1 MKNNEIFQP
10 SEEVYPILAKELGV
24 SVDDLLKNPVFQQI
38 IQKHTNPTKFK
49 KTYKNKN
56 LFEIDG
62 IRILRSEDRENNTIY
77 FIEGLLITIE
87 DYEKLFQSVKMKT
100 QELKIASFNLGYN
113 VMGNKIA
120 GSEGVRVQECQAT
133 YEGGWSDINGVS
145 SCTKN
150 AANFLA
156 QYDIFGLQEVNV
168 NYQDDFENYLKSL
181 NPNLQFLSSFYLADW
196 AVVTGYDETVTGPG
210 IMLTKMDE
218 SFPYSP
224 GNLNV
229 RGIQA
234 IWFRKI
240 NLLFIN
246 LHAPHNIILKK
257 EIENSCERIDFL
269 MKKNGIQKIDRVII
283 LGDFNDYGT
292 KLGESGFKAF
302 GFEMKVPSLVK
313 TCCTNSNYKYPGDYI
328 FDSKKNPGYYGL
340 PIESNNSIGKNILM
354 SDHHPIILLDEK
366 ISILGQTYEGVINTS
381 GTYVEIQLDIN
392 QNLLESMALEYVEKH
407 KLGWKIRKPRAWT
420 DYNSMPHVTLH
431 SSFVKNKGQK
441 VKVKLGET
449 YHFVAGSSRWV
460 AISASLPSPFKCEYE
475 CHMSIGQERIVF

>member
-1 MKNNEIFQP
+1 MQHDEIFQP
-10 SEEVYPILAKELGV
+10 SKEVYPILAKELGI
-24 SVDDLLKNPVFQQI
+24 SVDDLLKNPILKEI

-62 IRILRSEDRENNTIY
+62 IRILKSEKQENGTIY
-77 FIEGLLITIE
+77 FIEGLLITDE
-87 DYEKLFQSVKMKT
+87 DYKKLFQSVKKET
-100 QELKIASFNLGYN
+100 QGLRIASFNLGYN
-113 VMGNKIA
+113 VMGNRIA
-120 GSEGVRVQECQAT
+120 GSEGARVQECQDAYGT
-133 YEGGWSDINGVS
+133 GWSDINGVA

-156 QYDIFGLQEVNV
+156 QYNIFGLQEVNV
-168 NYQDDFENYLKSL
+168 KYRKNFENYMKTL
-181 NPNLQFLSSFYLADW
+181 NPNLNFLVSYYFGDW
-196 AVVTGYDETVTGPG
+196 AIITGYDETVTGPG
-210 IMLTKMDE
+210 IMLTHMYE
-218 SFPYSP
+218 SFPHSA
-224 GNLNV
+224 GNPDV

-246 LHAPHNIILKK
+246 LHAPHNIDLKK
-257 EIENSCERIDFL
+257 EIEISYKQIDL
-269 MKKNGIQKIDRVII
+269 LSKKNGVQKLNRVII
-283 LGDFNDYGT
+283 VGDFNDDGE
-292 KLGESGFKAF
+292 KLGKSGFKAF

-313 TCCTNSNYKYPGDYI
+313 TCCTDSNYKYTGDYI

-340 PIESNNSIGKNILM
+340 PLNYDESVLM
-354 SDHHPIILLDEK
+354 SDHHPIVLLDDK
-366 ISILGQTYEGVINTS
+366 VSILGQTYEGIINTS
-381 GTYVEIQLDIN
+381 GTYVEIQLNID
-392 QNLLESMALEYVEKH
+392 QNLLESMARDYVEKH

-420 DYNSMPHVTLH
+420 DYDSMPHVTLH

-441 VKVKLGET
+441 VKVKLGEP

-460 AISASLPSPFKCEYE
+460 VISASLPPPFKCEYE